1 MASLEIIDLIQQNLE
16 QEGILT
22 KIRAQLLAS
31 VVNIL
36 NGKDEKNNNEIKD
49 PIHSFIS
56 TDQGYFNLYL
66 IHLSLFDLI

>member
-16 QEGILT
+16 EEGILT

-36 NGKDEKNNNEIKD
+36 NGKENNNNNELKD
-49 PIHSFIS
+49 PIKNFIS
-56 TDQGYFNLYL
+56 TEQGKN
-66 IHLSLFDLI
+66 